1 MVKASLTGSSAPVL
15 ITFTLS
21 LTEFFAKVG
30 DVRSVRMRRHL
41 SSKDFRGS
49 VFVELSS
56 TEEAQRVG
64 MECLMGQ
71 CLQRTDREDTLCI
84 SD

>member
-1 MVKASLTGSSAPVL
+1 MTQESTFALRGWSRLPYQLLAHQFSLHSRFLSS
-15 ITFTLS
+15 
-21 LTEFFAKVG
+21 TEFFAKVG

-64 MECLMGQ
+64 MECLMG
-71 CLQRTDREDTLCI
+71 
-84 SD
+84 